1 MSSFRHWGLN
11 VDFIEPTA
19 DLGKYKVVV
28 APTLHVVDPSI
39 AGNLERFVLG
49 GGVLILTARS
59 GYKDQD
65 NIAARVPPGL
75 LARLAKVRVSDYT
88 LLEQRPQPTWYGF
101 PTEEGSYR
109 ASPENRI
116 KSASPDWPGE
126 YAAKGWADIL
136 DPDGAQT
143 LFRYQKD
150 FFAGRAAVTL
160 ADYGKGK
167 VIYVGTMLEPRF
179 YIDLARRASE
189 LAKVKLGPEI
199 PEGMDFALRQG
210 KQHSFR
216 FLLNF
221 SEAPKSVV
229 LPGKYRDILSGKTF
243 SDQITVPSLDLGVL
257 VEENTNPNG
266 GN

>member
-1 MSSFRHWGLN
+1 
-11 VDFIEPTA
+11 
-19 DLGKYKVVV
+19 VVV

-39 AGNLERFVLG
+39 AENLERFVVG

-59 GYKDQD
+59 GSKNQD
-65 NIAARVPPGL
+65 NLATQVPPGL
-75 LARLAKVRVSDYT
+75 LAHLAKVRVTDFT
-88 LLEQRPQPTWYGF
+88 LLEQRPQPTWFGF
-101 PTEEGSYR
+101 PSEEGAYR
-109 ASPENRI
+109 PSPENRI

-126 YAAKGWADIL
+126 YTAKGWADIL

-150 FFAGRAAVTL
+150 YYSGRAAVTL

-167 VIYVGTMLEPRF
+167 VIYVGTLLEPRF
-179 YIDLARRASE
+179 YSDLARRACE
-189 LAKVKLGPEI
+189 WAKVSPGPEI

-221 SEAPKSVV
+221 SESLKSVA

-243 SDQITVPSLDLGVL
+243 NGQITVPSLDLVVL
-257 VEENTNPNG
+257 VEEKTHPPDVH
-266 GN
+266 